1 LSFNLNILECKY
13 EMDSLNEQL
22 KDSFNLSIL
31 EYKYIK
37 LHTI

>member
-1 LSFNLNILECKY
+1 MSFNLNILECKY
-13 EMDSLNEQL
+13 EMDRLNEQL